1 MPLMARDISA
11 LIPHLKSPKKV
22 LITTHAKPDG
32 DAMGSSLALK
42 LLLEQLG
49 HTVTVVVP
57 TDYPDFLYWM
67 PNNEQVL
74 IYPDKESECNS
85 IISGADMLFC
95 LDFNHLSRI
104 KSMQAAVHNAK
115 GIKVMIDHHLNPSD
129 FDDYRLS
136 KSSASSTAELV
147 YEFYETLKED
157 CSLNKDIAA
166 CIYTGIM
173 TDTGSF
179 RFDSTTARV
188 HRIVADLVD
197 QGINVGR
204 IHNLIYDSFD
214 ENRLRLLGYL
224 LDKKMT
230 VLPEY
235 KAAYISLNRKELLKF
250 NVKTG
255 DTEGIVNYP
264 LGIRGIEVVAMIID
278 RSNSG
283 ADQNEIRLSL
293 RSIGD
298 IAVNEISGKYFNG
311 GGHKNA
317 AGGQVNTSIEDAIN
331 KFVKAV
337 SEL

>member
-42 LLLEQLG
+42 QLLEQLG
-49 HTVTVVVP
+49 HKVTVIVP

-67 PNNEQVL
+67 PDNDEVI
-74 IYPDKESECNS
+74 IYPGNVSDCNT
-85 IISGADMLFC
+85 IIAEADLLFC

-104 KSMQAAVHNAK
+104 KSMQGPVEKAK
-115 GIKVMIDHHLNPSD
+115 GIKVMIDHHLDPSD
-129 FDDYRLS
+129 FDNYRLS
-136 KSSASSTAELV
+136 KPSASSTAELI
-147 YEFYETLKED
+147 YEFYEIIKED
-157 CSLNKDIAA
+157 CVLTKDIAA

-197 QGINVGR
+197 QGINVGN

-224 LDKKMT
+224 LDKKMI
-230 VLPEY
+230 VLPEH
-235 KAAYISLNRKELLKF
+235 KAAYISLNREELIEY

-264 LGIRGIEVVAMIID
+264 LGIRGIEVVAMITD
-278 RSNSG
+278 RTTSASS
-283 ADQNEIRLSL
+283 QNEIRLSL

-298 IAVNEISGKYFNG
+298 ISVNEISGKYFNG

>member
-1 MPLMARDISA
+1 
-11 LIPHLKSPKKV
+11 
-22 LITTHAKPDG
+22 
-32 DAMGSSLALK
+32 
-42 LLLEQLG
+42 
-49 HTVTVVVP
+49 
-57 TDYPDFLYWM
+57 
-67 PNNEQVL
+67 
-74 IYPDKESECNS
+74 
-85 IISGADMLFC
+85 
-95 LDFNHLSRI
+95 
-104 KSMQAAVHNAK
+104 MQAAVHNAK

-136 KSSASSTAELV
+136 NSSASSTAELV

-230 VLPEY
+230 VLP
-235 KAAYISLNRKELLKF
+235 
-250 NVKTG
+250 
-255 DTEGIVNYP
+255 
-264 LGIRGIEVVAMIID
+264 IIK
-278 RSNSG
+278 RP
-283 ADQNEIRLSL
+283 I
-293 RSIGD
+293 
-298 IAVNEISGKYFNG
+298 
-311 GGHKNA
+311 
-317 AGGQVNTSIEDAIN
+317 
-331 KFVKAV
+331 
-337 SEL
+337 